1 MKAININW
9 DVDHIEDLETLPKEI
24 IIPNDIENL
33 EDISNYISDTTGFC
47 HLGFDTEWIIN
58 KNCGREIYITNFYYI

>member
-24 IIPNDIENL
+24 IIPNDIETL

-47 HLGFDTEWIIN
+47 HLGFDIE
-58 KNCGREIYITNFYYI
+58 